1 MNIKLIVVGKT
12 MKSYFNEAEQEY
24 MKRLKRYIKVN
35 YIVISE
41 LKNAKNLSKN
51 QIKEKEGL
59 LIEKQIN
66 STDSVLLMDEKGKQ
80 KTSVEMASF
89 LQQKMNQG
97 TKELCF
103 IIGGA
108 YGFSDD
114 IYKKYPQK
122 FSLSKMTFSHQ
133 MIRTFLLEQIYRGF
147 SIIRNEPYHNEG

>member
-12 MKSYFNEAEQEY
+12 VKSYFNEAEQEY
-24 MKRLKRYIKVN
+24 LKRLKRYLKVN
-35 YIVISE
+35 YIIIPE
-41 LKNAKNLSKN
+41 LKNAKSMSSK
-51 QIKEKEGL
+51 QIKEKEGI
-59 LIEKQIN
+59 LIEKQLN
-66 STDSVLLMDEKGKQ
+66 PTDQVMIMDEKGKQ
-80 KTSVEMASF
+80 KTSVEMATF

-108 YGFSDD
+108 YGFSEE
-114 IYKKYPQK
+114 IYRKYPTK

-147 SIIRNEPYHNEG
+147 SIINNEPYHNN